1 MCIFKNIGL
10 HCFLRVIKKNQEMRT
25 DIPDIESKAFFLY
38 RTHLSTL

>member
-10 HCFLRVIKKNQEMRT
+10 HCFLRVRKKNQGLRA
-25 DIPDIESKAFFLY
+25 DIPDIEFIAFFLY